1 MKTKKI
7 NFKNHKIKI
16 ILFSIIIAILIEVFV
31 CNYPAFRT
39 IILGNNNIQKEF
51 KIKDNTIIISDI
63 NKRVTSVKINFNNK
77 LNDKITYRLKYTSE
91 ENSDLIE
98 LKPKVILK
106 NSSQYINFDTHSNCK
121 TIQINIETEN
131 EIDIEKIVL
140 NHINFKINL
149 LRIFIIFLIIV
160 FVLKVRDGSLYK
172 AIYDKN
178 SKVQNYTFIL
188 NLIVFLCFIA
198 LYTICQFN
206 FENLLVKPEEINR
219 EDSVIM
225 QTEAFVN
232 GSIPLLEKPDE
243 KLKNMENPYDN
254 VKRSEEKI
262 NYLYDVA
269 YYNGSYYNYFGIAP
283 IITSI
288 LPFRLIT
295 GMYLHTYIFNFIYI
309 FGIAISLYFLYKRLV
324 SKFIKK
330 ISLCNFYLGYYSI
343 FFGANI
349 LTLLRGAKYDIV
361 VTSGI
366 MFLIIAINLSLSIY
380 DNPKYKYIKLMLL
393 GISTAL
399 IVLSKPNLIVYYL
412 IILVLVLQ
420 SMKNISVKEK
430 IKDSIWIVVPLGIF
444 AIFQMIFNYLR
455 FDSILEFGAKYQ
467 LTSFN
472 MIYCMKM
479 SFGKIYA
486 GIMEYIF
493 RIPTINPL
501 EFPFV
506 FINTNTSLVSV
517 NEVCYENRLIGL
529 IAIPIMWI
537 YIFLNNILR
546 NEKDKDLKNFIK
558 ICVVASIISLL
569 FNSLFGGIAEV
580 YSIDFKLVLSI
591 CAVILLLKLIDNNN
605 DKMLNKLFL
614 VICIAT
620 ILIMIPISFTTEV
633 NFLSNLRS
641 QITVFLKNMFEFWS

>member
-1 MKTKKI
+1 MKIKKI
-7 NFKNHKIKI
+7 NFNSNKIRRI
-16 ILFSIIIAILIEVFV
+16 ITAIVIAILIEIFI
-31 CNYPAFRT
+31 CNYPALRT
-39 IILGNNNIQKEF
+39 IFIGNRDIYKEF
-51 KIKDNTIIISDI
+51 KFEDNTITISDI
-63 NKRVTSVKINFNNK
+63 NTRVTSVKINYKNK
-77 LNDKITYRLKYTSE
+77 LEDKITYNLKYTAE
-91 ENSDLIE
+91 ENSDLIS
-98 LKPKVILK
+98 LKPKVILQ

-121 TIQINIETEN
+121 TIQINLETEN
-131 EIDIEKIVL
+131 KIDIENIIL
-140 NHINFKINL
+140 NHINFEINI
-149 LRIFIIFLIIV
+149 LRIFIIFLIII
-160 FVLKVRDGSLYK
+160 FILCIKEKNLYK
-172 AIYDKN
+172 VKYDEN

-188 NLIVFLCFIA
+188 NLIVFLCFVAI
-198 LYTICQFN
+198 YTICQFD
-206 FENLLVKPEEINR
+206 FPTLLVKPEEINK
-219 EDSVIM
+219 EDSILM

-232 GSIPLLEKPDE
+232 GSIPLLEEPDE

-254 VKRSEEKI
+254 VKRSDENI

-269 YYNGSYYNYFGIAP
+269 YYNGHYYNYFGIAP
-283 IITSI
+283 IITSL

-295 GMYLHTYIFNFIYI
+295 GMYFHTYIFNFIYI
-309 FGIAISLYFLYKRLV
+309 FGIAISLYFLYKKLIT
-324 SKFIKK
+324 KFVKN
-330 ISLCNFYLGYYSI
+330 ISLLNFYLGYYAI
-343 FFGANI
+343 LFGANI

-361 VTSGI
+361 VSSGI
-366 MFLIIAINLSLSIY
+366 MFLIISINLSLSIY
-380 DNPKYKYIKLMLL
+380 NNPKYKYVKLILL

-412 IILVLVLQ
+412 IILILVLK

-430 IKDSIWIVVPLGIF
+430 IKDSIWIAVPLGIF

-493 RIPTINPL
+493 RIPMINPL

-537 YIFLNNILR
+537 YIFSNNILK
-546 NEKDKDLKNFIK
+546 NEKDSELKVFIK
-558 ICVVASIISLL
+558 ICVIASVISIIL
-569 FNSLFGGIAEV
+569 NSFFGGIAEV
-580 YSIDFKLVLSI
+580 YAIDFKLILSI
-591 CAVILLLKLIDNNN
+591 CAVILLLKLVDNNN
-605 DKMLNKLFL
+605 EMFNKLFL
-614 VICIAT
+614 VICLAT
-620 ILIMIPISFTTEV
+620 IFIMIPISFTTEL

-641 QITVFLKNMFEFWS
+641 DITVFLKNMFEFWS